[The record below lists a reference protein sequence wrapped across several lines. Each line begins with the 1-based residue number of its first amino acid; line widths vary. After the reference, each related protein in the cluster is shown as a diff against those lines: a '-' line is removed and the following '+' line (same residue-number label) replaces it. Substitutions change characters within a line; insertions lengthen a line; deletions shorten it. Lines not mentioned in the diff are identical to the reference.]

1 MTTSFAHTLKTLIA
15 GILLIPAFVVV
26 AAVPSEVLSAPEL
39 IKALQSGGHIIY
51 MRHGE
56 TDISQKDMSRDSF
69 DDCSSQRNL
78 SEKGR
83 ADVKK
88 IGDSI
93 LDLKIPIGHVTS
105 SPYCRTK
112 DTAKLAFGEF
122 DVELN
127 LQFSISKN
135 KAEAKKL
142 GEQLFSMMLDTEIT
156 DKNEVFVGHTAN
168 LKDGLGIW
176 PKPEGVMA
184 IFKKQDGKIIFKGMV
199 KPDEWCDE

>member
-1 MTTSFAHTLKTLIA
+1 MTNSLAHTLKALIA
-15 GILLIPAFVVV
+15 GLLLIPTCVVV
-26 AAVPSEVLSAPEL
+26 SSVPSEVLSAPEL

-56 TDISQKDMSRDSF
+56 TDISQKDKSRDSF
-69 DDCSSQRNL
+69 DDCSNQRNL
-78 SEKGR
+78 SDKGR
-83 ADVKK
+83 AEVKK

-93 LDLKIPIGHVTS
+93 QELKIPIGHVTS

-112 DTAKLAFGEF
+112 DTAKIAFGEF
-122 DVELN
+122 EIEPN

-142 GEQLFSMMLDTEIT
+142 GEDLVSMMLDT
-156 DKNEVFVGHTAN
+156 KNMVKNVVFVGHTAN

-184 IFKKQDGKIIFKGMV
+184 VFKKQDGKIVFKGMV